1 MEHLLLSDLL
11 LPVVL
16 FTAAL
21 AQAAG
26 GIGFGLIAGPAL
38 VLVLGGTAG
47 MQATIMLNL
56 LVALFTWIAC
66 RKDVR
71 YDHVL
76 PMAPGLLLG
85 ISLGLGV
92 AVLAPEWTV
101 KITLCFVLAWICF
114 GAKQVSNA
122 MTSSTLRFSL
132 LSGVMAGSIAIPGPA
147 AAIYLSGVTNNA
159 RAARSAMMPLLF
171 FTYAVTGLGVA
182 SIQGINEQAISVSAS
197 YAAMVV
203 AGILPGLWL
212 SRWLSER
219 TLRHITQSLLVGT
232 LCALMYTTTG
242 DVAALL

>member
-1 MEHLLLSDLL
+1 
-11 LPVVL
+11 
-16 FTAAL
+16 
-21 AQAAG
+21 
-26 GIGFGLIAGPAL
+26 
-38 VLVLGGTAG
+38 
-47 MQATIMLNL
+47 
-56 LVALFTWIAC
+56 
-66 RKDVR
+66 
-71 YDHVL
+71 
-76 PMAPGLLLG
+76 
-85 ISLGLGV
+85 
-92 AVLAPEWTV
+92 
-101 KITLCFVLAWICF
+101 
-114 GAKQVSNA
+114 

-182 SIQGINEQAISVSAS
+182 SIQGINEQAVSVSAS